1 MTACAQDSTPGM
13 GKPIKTTTLLR
24 FDNDARRATRIV
36 VALLIITFTIWGA
49 FCGSLAA
56 QEKSLLWQVGR
67 GDKSIFLLGSI
78 HFLRPEN
85 YPLNQAILTAFDASK
100 RLVLEI
106 DLNRASAEASQRVI
120 LEKATYRDGTNLA
133 QNVAAETYEMASR
146 RATEL
151 GLDMRI
157 LNPMKPW
164 FAALTMVAIN
174 LQRMGLDPKLGVDR
188 HLAERAKN
196 SGKPTSGLETLESQ
210 LGIFDQLSKREQ
222 ELMLRETVE
231 ELERLNSDVNEIV
244 QSWLKGDE
252 SRLTRLLLRGMQ
264 EYPDLYEKILVER
277 NRRWLAEIEKLVQQG
292 SGAMVVVGAAHLLGK
307 DSVVEML
314 KARGY
319 SVEQR

>member
-1 MTACAQDSTPGM
+1 M
-13 GKPIKTTTLLR
+13 GKPIKTKTLVR
-24 FDNDARRATRIV
+24 FDDDARRATRIV
-36 VALLIITFTIWGA
+36 VALLAFTIWSAAG
-49 FCGSLAA
+49 GSLAA
-56 QEKSLLWQVGR
+56 QEKSLLWQVSR
-67 GDKSIFLLGSI
+67 DDKSIFLLGSI
-78 HFLRPEN
+78 HFLRKEN
-85 YPLNQAILTAFDASK
+85 YPLNPAILTAFDASK

-106 DLNRASAEASQRVI
+106 DLNRASAESTQRAT
-120 LEKATYRDGTNLA
+120 LEKATYQDGTNLA
-133 QNVAAETYEMASR
+133 QNVGAETYEMASR
-146 RATEL
+146 RANEL

-231 ELERLNSDVNEIV
+231 ELERLNRDVNEIV

-252 SRLTRLLLRGMQ
+252 SRLTKLLLTGMQ
-264 EYPDLYEKILVER
+264 EYPDLYEKVLVER

>member
-1 MTACAQDSTPGM
+1 M
-13 GKPIKTTTLLR
+13 GKPIKTKTLVR
-24 FDNDARRATRIV
+24 FDDDARRATRIV
-36 VALLIITFTIWGA
+36 VALLAFTIWSATG
-49 FCGSLAA
+49 GSLAA
-56 QEKSLLWQVGR
+56 QEKSLLWQVSR
-67 GDKSIFLLGSI
+67 DDKSIFLLGSI
-78 HFLRPEN
+78 HFLRKEN
-85 YPLNQAILTAFDASK
+85 YPLNPAILTAFDASK

-106 DLNRASAEASQRVI
+106 DLNRASAESSQRAT

-133 QNVAAETYEMASR
+133 QNVGAETYEMASR
-146 RATEL
+146 RANEL

-164 FAALTMVAIN
+164 FAALTMVAIT

-231 ELERLNSDVNEIV
+231 ELERLNRDVNEIV

-252 SRLTRLLLRGMQ
+252 SRLTRLLLTGMQ
-264 EYPDLYEKILVER
+264 EYPDLYEKVLVER